1 MNFEINLGNMIKLL
15 HKDLMEAAKPFLLK
29 KLARATMFSSGW
41 KIQTFLEQK
50 QTWNSVFK

>member
-29 KLARATMFSSGW
+29 KLARATMFSSG
-41 KIQTFLEQK
+41 
-50 QTWNSVFK
+50 